1 MQLQTQEKANLKQP
15 SNTLHADPTDHSCQA
30 HQQSQSNCSMQPQ
43 TRRPKTASK
52 ARLEL
57 RGSENSRPNP
67 GDHPPGSNSIMVR
80 PIMEGIPRVQPT
92 TPAPS
97 HLRSTG
103 PAVRKPRAR
112 SKTVRSHPPGQR
124 QRELKTRAAQ
134 PTLDAAETKLHAAE
148 IQRPPPLGIRNHSQ
162 DRMLRVEGSSLL
174 HPPIWA
180 QLQTHKISQHIPELC
195 LSHTGC
201 NDAGHMTRKGTVAPA
216 QCKQAL
222 TGPIHGQQSRQTDH
236 HPQLGM
242 HPRTTTLLHGT
253 QA

>member
-134 PTLDAAETKLHAAE
+134 PTLDAQKPNYTRRRFKDRRPWASETTPRKGCCGLRAAACS
-148 IQRPPPLGIRNHSQ
+148 IHRSGHNFKPTKSA
-162 DRMLRVEGSSLL
+162 S
-174 HPPIWA
+174 
-180 QLQTHKISQHIPELC
+180 ISQNCAL
-195 LSHTGC
+195 
-201 NDAGHMTRKGTVAPA
+201 ATRAA
-216 QCKQAL
+216 MMQA
-222 TGPIHGQQSRQTDH
+222 T
-236 HPQLGM
+236 
-242 HPRTTTLLHGT
+242 
-253 QA
+253 